1 MSVFVRTAV
10 AGLATAAAITAAPM
24 ALADPPA
31 EPVNTEQAP
40 STPGRLAP
48 PVGEIPASKDG
59 VPPLQPIAAPEG
71 SILDVGV
78 LPLFEEAHWKNVPQ
92 WDWGSPFL
100 TGVEVCSPNG
110 EPDPNA
116 EYAAPR
122 SDVQHVIL
130 APGDNGNPQ
139 GWTATVSFAP
149 YASLNDSIGALV
161 SYKNYVD
168 SCPLRS
174 TNPDVRV
181 ERGGGIVRNDPVNAH
196 GVVVTNDHYMELFA
210 TALDTGIIE
219 LALTHPTD
227 QGQVNLNYSPR
238 NIIASLRGA
247 VVRPPEP
254 GPFGGWGH

>member
-100 TGVEVCSPNG
+100 TGVEVCSRTASPTRT
-110 EPDPNA
+110 PSMPLRV
-116 EYAAPR
+116 PTFSTSFWLR
-122 SDVQHVIL
+122 VT
-130 APGDNGNPQ
+130 
-139 GWTATVSFAP
+139 TATRR
-149 YASLNDSIGALV
+149 D
-161 SYKNYVD
+161 D
-168 SCPLRS
+168 RH
-174 TNPDVRV
+174 R
-181 ERGGGIVRNDPVNAH
+181 
-196 GVVVTNDHYMELFA
+196 
-210 TALDTGIIE
+210 
-219 LALTHPTD
+219 
-227 QGQVNLNYSPR
+227 
-238 NIIASLRGA
+238 
-247 VVRPPEP
+247 VVRPVRVAERLHRRAGVIQELRRFLPAA
-254 GPFGGWGH
+254 